1 MPKTVSQEKQSGLYM
16 ANTVANLPD
25 YLMPM
30 AIWDD
35 ILYFGDIQLAK
46 WQGNKESTV
55 QTHTTA
61 PPSIDLLWV
70 GSV

>member
-25 YLMPM
+25 YLMRM
-30 AIWDD
+30 AKWDD
-35 ILYFGDIQLAK
+35 VLYFGDIQLAK

-55 QTHTTA
+55 RIDTRA